1 MTIISKI
8 WKCEKT
14 FNGNGRE
21 VTIHW
26 KAIDGNGALKKNI
39 TIPLLE
45 KKYHRTGLVVFV
57 IKTQVDKVNPK
68 SIF

>member
-1 MTIISKI
+1 MVQL
-8 WKCEKT
+8 WKKKHLMVMV
-14 FNGNGRE
+14 GRWQN
-21 VTIHW
+21 HW
-26 KAIDGNGALKKNI
+26 KTIDGNGALKKNI